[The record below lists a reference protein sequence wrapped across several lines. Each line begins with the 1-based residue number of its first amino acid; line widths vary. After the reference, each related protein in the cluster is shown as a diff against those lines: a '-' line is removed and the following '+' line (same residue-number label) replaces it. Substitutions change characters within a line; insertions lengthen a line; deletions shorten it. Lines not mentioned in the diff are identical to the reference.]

1 MEETAGLDG
10 CSDGC
15 ACSFAGPEPRQPE
28 LFSVLACVPRALSPP
43 PPALSGTFSGPNS
56 LLSSRLKCLPLS
68 SPPGCLPGASNS
80 LRVFSRSLSPPSPS
94 GTGFRMPALEFRA
107 SFEPPPSLPPSLLH
121 APGARFRI
129 CSCRVRPVADP
140 GEVVSSYSRTPH
152 DPLRWS
158 LRNFQFPQHG
168 FLNHSSRCQSQE
180 ENVHWVARAK
190 CDPFLWVTARLS
202 GLAF

>member
-1 MEETAGLDG
+1 MGSVGLRLIPFGSWNVCVEETAGLDG

-28 LFSVLACVPRALSPP
+28 LFSVLACIPRALSPP

-107 SFEPPPSLPPSLLH
+107 HRSPPPSLP
-121 APGARFRI
+121 AEG
-129 CSCRVRPVADP
+129 SCTPAVRRGRVAA
-140 GEVVSSYSRTPH
+140 
-152 DPLRWS
+152 
-158 LRNFQFPQHG
+158 HG
-168 FLNHSSRCQSQE
+168 
-180 ENVHWVARAK
+180 
-190 CDPFLWVTARLS
+190 P
-202 GLAF
+202 